1 MIENFLIRISYFTDE
16 GRKVYSKLEQALG
29 NATFEVKDDR
39 KTAAGQAAASIFAV
53 NNALA
58 S

>member
-1 MIENFLIRISYFTDE
+1 MKKSTAPELSRAVLF
-16 GRKVYSKLEQALG
+16 
-29 NATFEVKDDR
+29 FEVKDDR

-53 NNALA
+53 INALA